1 MTRATSLALLL
12 AALTPMSATA
22 QIGQGFY
29 DVALRHVPV
38 AGNVHMIQR
47 VDGFANIGVFVG
59 EEGVLLVDSQFEPH
73 ADDLVSEVRK
83 LSDGEIR
90 FLINTH
96 VHPDHIGGNA
106 PLATSGV
113 LIFAHDNMRVRMLE
127 RRSRFPRRNGGFFPQ
142 APIEARPF
150 VTFDK
155 GLTFHFNGEE
165 VRVFLAPPA
174 HTDGDTF
181 VHFPESDVLHLGDVF
196 RTTSYPIIDVYNG
209 GTLDGT
215 IEALDLAIGLA
226 GPNTK
231 VIPGHGLD
239 VVGRRELVQFRD
251 MIVDVRQ
258 RVRELIAQGNTLD
271 EVMAARPTAAY
282 DEQWGNV
289 PSWSA
294 NDFVPIVY
302 HQLGGGSLF
311 ASVPGETTLSK

>member
-1 MTRATSLALLL
+1 VDTPKFGQKNGSIRLPDQNRRIGYTLLVIHRLEQNYPPRKYDMTRTIALALLL
-12 AALTPMSATA
+12 AVFTPMSATA
-22 QIGQGFY
+22 QIGERFY
-29 DVALRHVPV
+29 DVELRHVPV

-47 VDGFANIGVFVG
+47 ADGFANVGVFVG

-73 ADDLVSEVRK
+73 ADDLVSEVSK

-127 RRSRFPRRNGGFFPQ
+127 RRLRFPRGNGGFLPQ
-142 APIEARPF
+142 SPADARPF
-150 VTFDK
+150 VTYDN

-196 RTTSYPIIDVYNG
+196 RTSSYPIIDG
-209 GTLDGT
+209 C
-215 IEALDLAIGLA
+215 
-226 GPNTK
+226 
-231 VIPGHGLD
+231 
-239 VVGRRELVQFRD
+239 FR
-251 MIVDVRQ
+251 
-258 RVRELIAQGNTLD
+258 G
-271 EVMAARPTAAY
+271 
-282 DEQWGNV
+282 
-289 PSWSA
+289 
-294 NDFVPIVY
+294 
-302 HQLGGGSLF
+302 
-311 ASVPGETTLSK
+311 

>member
-1 MTRATSLALLL
+1 MPRMLAPVFLF
-12 AALTPMSATA
+12 ASFAPFSGVA
-22 QIGQGFY
+22 QISEDFY
-29 DVALRHVPV
+29 DVELRAVPV
-38 AGNVHMIQR
+38 AGRVHMIQR
-47 VDGFANIGVFVG
+47 SDGFANVGVFVG
-59 EEGVLLVDSQFEPH
+59 VEGVLLVDSQFEPH
-73 ADDLVSEVRK
+73 AEDLVSAIRE

-106 PLATSGV
+106 PLATGGV

-127 RRSRFPRRNGGFFPQ
+127 ERSRFPRGNGGFFPQ
-142 APIEARPF
+142 APVEARPF
-150 VTFDK
+150 VTYQDRI
-155 GLTFHFNGEE
+155 TFHFNGEE

-209 GTLDGT
+209 GTLAGT
-215 IEALDLAIGLA
+215 IEALDLAISLA

-231 VIPGHGLD
+231 VIPGHGVEL
-239 VVGRRELVQFRD
+239 VGRRELVEFRD
-251 MIVDVRQ
+251 MIVDVRD
-258 RVRELIAQGNTLD
+258 RVRDLIAEGNTLD
-271 EVMAARPTAAY
+271 EVMAAKPTAAY

-302 HQLGGGSLF
+302 HQLGGGSLY
-311 ASVPGETTLSK
+311 KQ

>member
-1 MTRATSLALLL
+1 MIRVFKSIILFTTLAPLL
-12 AALTPMSATA
+12 AVA
-22 QIGQGFY
+22 QLNEGFY
-29 DVALRHVPV
+29 DVELGVVPV
-38 AGNVHMIQR
+38 SGRVHMIQR
-47 VDGFANIGVFVG
+47 PDGFANVGVFVG

-73 ADDLVSEVRK
+73 AEDLVSAVRT

-106 PLATSGV
+106 PLATGGV

-127 RRSRFPRRNGGFFPQ
+127 RRSRFPRGNGGFFPQ
-142 APIEARPF
+142 APVEARPF
-150 VTFDK
+150 VTYEDRI
-155 GLTFHFNGEE
+155 TFHFNGEE

-209 GTLDGT
+209 GTLAGT
-215 IEALDLAIGLA
+215 IEALDLAISLA

-231 VIPGHGLD
+231 VIPGHGVD

-251 MIVDVRQ
+251 MIVDVSE
-258 RVRELIAQGNTLD
+258 RVHELIAQGNTLD
-271 EVMAARPTAAY
+271 EVMTARPTAAY
-282 DEQWGNV
+282 DKQWGNV

-294 NDFVPIVY
+294 KDFVPIVY
-302 HQLGGGSLF
+302 HQLGGGSLYD
-311 ASVPGETTLSK
+311 

>member
-1 MTRATSLALLL
+1 MKRAIVFACLLAVLTSL
-12 AALTPMSATA
+12 SAIA
-22 QIGQGFY
+22 QLREGFY
-29 DVALRHVPV
+29 DVELRHVPV

-47 VDGFANIGVFVG
+47 VDGFANVGVFVG

-73 ADDLVSEVRK
+73 AEDLVSEVRK
-83 LSDGEIR
+83 LSGGDIR

-106 PLATSGV
+106 PLATDGV

-127 RRSRFPRRNGGFFPQ
+127 HRSRFPRGNGGFFPQ
-142 APIEARPF
+142 APNEARPF
-150 VTFDK
+150 VTYEK
-155 GLTFHFNGEE
+155 RITFHFNGEE

-209 GTLDGT
+209 GTLAGT
-215 IEALDLAIGLA
+215 IEALNLAISLA

-231 VIPGHGLD
+231 VIPGHGID
-239 VVGRRELVQFRD
+239 VVGRRELEQFRD
-251 MIVDVRQ
+251 MIVDVSK

-271 EVMAARPTAAY
+271 DVMKAKPTAPY
-282 DEQWGNV
+282 DKQWGAV

-302 HQLGGGSLF
+302 HQLGGGSLYK
-311 ASVPGETTLSK
+311 P

>member
-1 MTRATSLALLL
+1 MTRTIGLALLL
-12 AALTPMSATA
+12 LALSPLSVLA
-22 QIGQGFY
+22 QLPDGFF
-29 DVALRHVPV
+29 DVELRTVPV
-38 AGNVHMIQR
+38 AGNVYMIQR
-47 VDGFANIGVFVG
+47 PDGFANVGVFVG

-73 ADDLVSEVRK
+73 AEDLVSAVRK
-83 LSDGEIR
+83 LSSGEIR

-106 PLATSGV
+106 PLATDNV

-142 APIEARPF
+142 APVEARPF
-150 VTFDK
+150 VTYEEQI
-155 GLTFHFNGEE
+155 TFHFNDEE

-209 GTLDGT
+209 GTLAGT
-215 IEALDLAIGLA
+215 IAALDLAISLA
-226 GPNTK
+226 GPRTK
-231 VIPGHGLD
+231 VIPGHGAE

-251 MIVDVRQ
+251 MTVDVSK
-258 RVRELIAQGNTLD
+258 RVRELIAEGVTLD
-271 EVMAARPTAAY
+271 EVMKARPTAAY
-282 DEQWGNV
+282 DEQWGKV
-289 PSWSA
+289 DSWTA

-302 HQLGGGSLF
+302 HQLGGGSLY
-311 ASVPGETTLSK
+311 ER